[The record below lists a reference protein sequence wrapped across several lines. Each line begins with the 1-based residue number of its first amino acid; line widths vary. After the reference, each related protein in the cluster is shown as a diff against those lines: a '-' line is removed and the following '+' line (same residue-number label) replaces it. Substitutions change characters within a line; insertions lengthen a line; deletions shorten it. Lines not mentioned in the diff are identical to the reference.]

1 MSQFLNNR
9 EQKIFVI
16 CLMVVGVTV
25 VYNGLIAPL
34 QREKIFLQE
43 EITIERQKLNG
54 SRQIIERSEK
64 FDARYNS
71 YLKRFG
77 KSGTGEQ
84 VASSMLSEI
93 EHVASKLKLP
103 IAELKPEKIEH
114 NEFDDRF
121 AVRLTMNGE
130 FLDIIHFLY
139 TLQQAPYLFDVE
151 EVEFKKS
158 ARRKQGKIT
167 TRLVLGKDFI
177 LMGSNGRIEDRGE
190 AL

>member
-1 MSQFLNNR
+1 MSQLLNNR

-43 EITIERQKLNG
+43 EITIEKQKLNG

-167 TRLVLGKDFI
+167 THLVLGKDFI